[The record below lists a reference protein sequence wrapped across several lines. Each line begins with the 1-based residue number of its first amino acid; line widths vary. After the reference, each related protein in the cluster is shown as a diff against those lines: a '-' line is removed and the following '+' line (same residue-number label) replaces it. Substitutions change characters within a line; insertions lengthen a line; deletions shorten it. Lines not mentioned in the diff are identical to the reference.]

1 MILVGVTGPIASGKT
16 TVCNIFQ
23 EMGAILID
31 ADKMGHEVLREPSVK
46 AKLIAYFGSEVI
58 DKDGEINRGR
68 IAEIVF
74 SNSDALRKLEQ
85 ITHPILV
92 KAIIE
97 EIDDLKNG
105 GFPGIA
111 VIDAAM
117 LPYWKDI
124 LKRLNYLI
132 VVQSPKWQR
141 ANRLIQDRGM
151 PQEHCERRMEA
162 QEAIFDSITPEI
174 DYIIKNNGDLMEVRG
189 KAVKVWLDIKK

>member
-31 ADKMGHEVLREPSVK
+31 ADKMGHDVLREPSVK
-46 AKLIAYFGSEVI
+46 TKLIAYFGSEVI

-97 EIDDLKNG
+97 EIEDLKNS

-117 LPYWKDI
+117 LPYWKDV

>member
-31 ADKMGHEVLREPSVK
+31 ADRMGHEVLQEPSVK
-46 AKLIAYFGSEVI
+46 VKLIEYFGPEVV
-58 DKDGEINRGR
+58 DKEGEVNRDR

-74 SNSDALRKLEQ
+74 SNTDALRKLEL

-92 KAIIE
+92 KSIMA
-97 EIDDLKNG
+97 EIDDLING

-132 VVQSPKWQR
+132 LVQSPKWQR